1 MLLKSTIVLGGLA
14 LVVSLMASPRLA
26 AADAPVVRP
35 ARSTDVYVGD
45 LNLNTRGDVAT
56 LYKRIRAAAEQVCG
70 SRAFTGWF
78 YTYTEYRGC
87 VADATQRAVREVNRT
102 ELTRFYQQHGR
113 HSGPVRVAQQ

>member
-14 LVVSLMASPRLA
+14 LVVSLMASPRLR

-35 ARSTDVYVGD
+35 ARSTDVYFGD

-78 YTYTEYRGC
+78 YTYTEYRSC
-87 VADATQRAVREVNRT
+87 VADATQRAIGEVNRT
-102 ELTRFYQQHGR
+102 ELSDFYQQQAR